1 MINRKPLN
9 DSLAAVKKAFPK
21 AKPTLGMI
29 LGSGLSDIAESF
41 TPLGVLSYEKI
52 PGLGKAGVAGHA
64 GRLVWGKSAGIET
77 FIFQGRRHVYEGVG
91 WEAVAT
97 PLFLLKSLGAKAVF
111 LTNAAGGT
119 NPKWKPG
126 DLMIID
132 DHINLMGVTPLLGKH
147 DPFWGPRFP
156 DQSFIYDRKLR
167 AALSRAGKRPRSPC
181 ATASISRA
189 PVRPTRRPP
198 NPRVAHARR
207 RCRRHVHRA
216 RGHAGQRLRPARR
229 RPLVHH
235 QHGRRHSQ
243 PGPDPYGSLRDLA
256 EGHGQHEK
264 THPPVLEGTGEG
276 EILGSEYLTPRRKV
290 AKMDENEIGK
300 IAVDSAVQI
309 HRELGPACWKLSMKS
324 F

>member
-1 MINRKPLN
+1 MINRNPLN
-9 DSLAAVKKAFPK
+9 ASLAAVKKAFPK
-21 AKPTLGMI
+21 AKPKLGMI
-29 LGSGLSDIAESF
+29 LGSGLSDIAEAF
-41 TPLGVLSYEKI
+41 EKLGEISYEKI
-52 PGLGKAGVAGHA
+52 PGLGKVGVAGHA

-167 AALSRAGKRPRSPC
+167 AALSRAGKKTKVALRHGIYFAGTGPTYETP
-181 ATASISRA
+181 AEVRA
-189 PVRPTRRPP
+189 WRTLGADAVGMSTVPEAMLA
-198 NPRVAHARR
+198 NACGLRVAGLSCITNMA
-207 RCRRHVHRA
+207 
-216 RGHAGQRLRPARR
+216 AGILNQALTHTE
-229 RPLVHH
+229 VFET
-235 QHGRRHSQ
+235 SQ
-243 PGPDPYGSLRDLA
+243 KAMANMKKLILQYWKELA
-256 EGHGQHEK
+256 KEK
-264 THPPVLEGTGEG
+264 V
-276 EILGSEYLTPRRKV
+276 
-290 AKMDENEIGK
+290 
-300 IAVDSAVQI
+300 
-309 HRELGPACWKLSMKS
+309 
-324 F
+324 

>member
-167 AALSRAGKRPRSPC
+167 AALSRAGKKAKVALRHGVYFAGTGPTYETPAEVRAWRTLGADAVGMS
-181 ATASISRA
+181 TAPEVIVAAHCGMKVLGISCITNMAAGILHHA
-189 PVRPTRRPP
+189 P
-198 NPRVAHARR
+198 NHK
-207 RCRRHVHRA
+207 
-216 RGHAGQRLRPARR
+216 
-229 RPLVHH
+229 
-235 QHGRRHSQ
+235 
-243 PGPDPYGSLRDLA
+243 
-256 EGHGQHEK
+256 E
-264 THPPVLEGTGEG
+264 VLEVGKRAQQKFVLLLK
-276 EILGSEYLTPRRKV
+276 EILG
-290 AKMDENEIGK
+290 EI
-300 IAVDSAVQI
+300 
-309 HRELGPACWKLSMKS
+309 
-324 F
+324 